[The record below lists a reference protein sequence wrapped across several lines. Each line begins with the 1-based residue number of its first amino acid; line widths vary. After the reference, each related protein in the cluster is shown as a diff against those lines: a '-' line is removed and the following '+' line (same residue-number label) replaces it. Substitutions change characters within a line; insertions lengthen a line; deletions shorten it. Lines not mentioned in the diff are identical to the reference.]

1 MAASKAGG
9 NNISDSDST
18 ALPPPKQVSSPSTPT
33 PPRSA
38 RESKRLA
45 VRDEPGIGAFL
56 VELQLDPAAPD
67 GLRVLEPAELDRLR
81 ATKRIVAER
90 ADAVLE
96 LRTTMP
102 PPEMHAEPPK
112 PDVVLLSRAGTHRE

>member
-1 MAASKAGG
+1 
-9 NNISDSDST
+9 
-18 ALPPPKQVSSPSTPT
+18 
-33 PPRSA
+33 
-38 RESKRLA
+38 LA

-56 VELQLDPAAPD
+56 VELQFDRATSD
-67 GLRVLEPAELDRLR
+67 GLRMLGPAELERLR
-81 ATKRIVAER
+81 AARRVVADR

-112 PDVVLLSRAGTHRE
+112 PDVVTLSRAGTHRE